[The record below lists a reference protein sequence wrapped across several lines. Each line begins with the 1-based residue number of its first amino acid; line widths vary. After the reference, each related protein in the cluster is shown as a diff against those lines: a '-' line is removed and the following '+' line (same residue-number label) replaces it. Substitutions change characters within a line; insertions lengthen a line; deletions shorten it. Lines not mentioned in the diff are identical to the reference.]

1 MISIIMPVK
10 NPGKYL
16 IPCLDSIITQ
26 SYTNWELIMV
36 NDGCTDGSDKTLE
49 NYASCYSNIQHLFSK
64 GEGIVAALQTGYL
77 QSCGEYIHRMDADDV
92 MPYDKLERM
101 VGVMDDNCIVTG
113 MVDYFSDDFDLG
125 DGYQK
130 YSAWINQL
138 MVSGDLWK
146 DIYKECPIPSSAWL
160 IHRTHFE
167 RIGGFLSSRLPE
179 DYDLAFR
186 MYKSGI
192 LVKSI
197 PQVIHHW
204 RDSNLRTSRINSTY
218 FPVNYMDLKV
228 HHFLSID
235 RNDTKP
241 LLVWG
246 AGKKGKK
253 VAKAL
258 IKKKIKFN
266 WITDNPIKYGV
277 NIFDI
282 IIQPR
287 SSIPLTPYQLI
298 LAISSPTDQEE
309 ISRVL
314 DDTSLVSN
322 KDYFWFC

>member
-1 MISIIMPVK
+1 
-10 NPGKYL
+10 
-16 IPCLDSIITQ
+16 
-26 SYTNWELIMV
+26 
-36 NDGCTDGSDKTLE
+36 
-49 NYASCYSNIQHLFSK
+49 
-64 GEGIVAALQTGYL
+64 
-77 QSCGEYIHRMDADDV
+77 
-92 MPYDKLERM
+92 
-101 VGVMDDNCIVTG
+101 
-113 MVDYFSDDFDLG
+113 
-125 DGYQK
+125 
-130 YSAWINQL
+130 
-138 MVSGDLWK
+138 
-146 DIYKECPIPSSAWL
+146 
-160 IHRTHFE
+160 
-167 RIGGFLSSRLPE
+167 
-179 DYDLAFR
+179 
-186 MYKSGI
+186 
-192 LVKSI
+192 VKSI

-204 RDSNLRTSRINSTY
+204 RDSNLRTSRINPTY